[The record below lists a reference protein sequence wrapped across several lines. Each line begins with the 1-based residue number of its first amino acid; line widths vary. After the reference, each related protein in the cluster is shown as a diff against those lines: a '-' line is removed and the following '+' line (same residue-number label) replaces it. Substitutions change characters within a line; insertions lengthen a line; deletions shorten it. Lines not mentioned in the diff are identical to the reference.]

1 MTASWRPPD
10 GFPPGQRRPGTEA
23 VASGKTLDPALLD
36 GRLVGRAPELARI
49 DRVLA
54 AAADGRAG
62 ALVLEGASGIGKTAL
77 LRAARARAGGFTPV
91 AARGIETEAAWAHG
105 ALLELLGPLRR
116 HLAEVPEGQATAL
129 ASALGWSAAPAS
141 GDRFLVAAGTLA
153 LLAAAAEHDPV
164 LVLVDD
170 VQWIDAESA
179 GALLFAARRMHSD
192 RVAFVLAQRPGSP
205 HALDGLDVL
214 RVPELSAGAAAELLA
229 PLATGAVAERLT
241 GQLGGNPLALL
252 EVAARLDPAQR
263 SGTAP
268 LPSVLPLGAELTG
281 VFEPAVAA
289 LSPDGRT
296 AGIVL
301 AASRTGQANHVAT
314 ALERCGV
321 AAAAALDEVE
331 RDGRGRARGRRPGL
345 PAPAAADGGL
355 VRRDPRRAARRAQRP
370 GRRRPL
376 G

>member
-1 MTASWRPPD
+1 MGFHQGSVGPGRRRSRRGKPSTPRSSTVGWWAAHRNWRGSTRCWPRPPTAA
-10 GFPPGQRRPGTEA
+10 PGR
-23 VASGKTLDPALLD
+23 S
-36 GRLVGRAPELARI
+36 
-49 DRVLA
+49 
-54 AAADGRAG
+54 
-62 ALVLEGASGIGKTAL
+62 SS
-77 LRAARARAGGFTPV
+77 RARAGSGRRRCSAPPGRGRVGFTPV
-91 AARGIETEAAWAHG
+91 TARGIETEAAWAHG